1 MLEPTDAG
9 ALLPP
14 SISMLPG
21 SCTHGAP
28 HLPDVEQLTD
38 INQLTAAALQPSRAH
53 PVWLKKQ
60 TQNA

>member
-38 INQLTAAALQPSRAH
+38 VNQLTAVARSNPRGRTRSG
-53 PVWLKKQ
+53 
-60 TQNA
+60 